1 MCGQQDGSFQRL
13 RVHFPAKGASFSTT
27 CPRLDFG
34 RAGIIFLVGSI
45 VVKAAL
51 LDNAEDVLFNNVDDL
66 NCHKCLG

>member
-1 MCGQQDGSFQRL
+1 MCGQQEGSFQRL

-34 RAGIIFLVGSI
+34 RASIISLVNSI

-51 LDNAEDVLFNNVDDL
+51 LDNAEDGLFNNVNDL

>member
-51 LDNAEDVLFNNVDDL
+51 PENVEDGLFNDFDDL
-66 NCHKCLG
+66 HFDERLC